1 MTDPWG
7 TPDPN
12 AQPAVPSYG
21 QPGPSLDKGAPSA
34 PPPGYGA
41 PPTGNSTPPPGYGA
55 PPTAYGTPP
64 ATVPSWSEP
73 TGDGPIGQIRRTGI
87 SILLFAVTFG
97 IYSYVY
103 NYKVHKEMQQHSHRG
118 LGGGIALLLTFVAGI
133 AMPFVTPAEV
143 GSLSTRRGEKAPVTG
158 WTGLWVVLPAL
169 AGYGGLI
176 VAAISAAVT
185 STPSAEGTRQ
195 ISSGAGAG
203 IAVGVLFA
211 VVVAVAGAVTWF
223 IKTNGA
229 LNRYWRSV
237 GAQG

>member
-12 AQPAVPSYG
+12 AQQAVPSYG

-34 PPPGYGA
+34 PPAGYGTSPPGNGA
-41 PPTGNSTPPPGYGA
+41 PPTGYGA

-87 SILLFAVTFG
+87 SILLFAVTLG

-143 GSLSTRRGEKAPVTG
+143 GSLFTRRGEKAPVSG

-169 AGYGGLI
+169 AGSGGLI
-176 VAAISAAVT
+176 VATISVAVT
-185 STPSAEGTRQ
+185 STPTAEGTRQ
-195 ISSGAGAG
+195 ISSGAGAS

-211 VVVAVAGAVTWF
+211 VVVAFAGAVTWF
-223 IKTNGA
+223 VKTNGA
-229 LNRYWRSV
+229 LNRHWRSV

>member
-12 AQPAVPSYG
+12 AQQAVPSYG

-34 PPPGYGA
+34 PPAGYGTSPPGNGAPPTGYGA
-41 PPTGNSTPPPGYGA
+41 PPTT
-55 PPTAYGTPP
+55 YGTPP

-87 SILLFAVTFG
+87 SILLFAVTLG

-143 GSLSTRRGEKAPVTG
+143 GSLSTRRGERAPVSG

-185 STPSAEGTRQ
+185 STSTAEGTRQ

-203 IAVGVLFA
+203 IAVGALFA

-223 IKTNGA
+223 VKTNGA

-237 GAQG
+237 GAEG

>member
-7 TPDPN
+7 TPDSN

-34 PPPGYGA
+34 PPAGYGA
-41 PPTGNSTPPPGYGA
+41 PPPGNGAPPTGYGA

-64 ATVPSWSEP
+64 TAVPSWSQP
-73 TGDGPIGQIRRTGI
+73 TGDGPIGQIRRTGT

-103 NYKVHKEMQQHSHRG
+103 NYKVHREMQQHSHRG

-143 GSLSTRRGEKAPVTG
+143 GSLFTRRGEKAPVSG

-169 AGYGGLI
+169 AGSGGLI
-176 VAAISAAVT
+176 VATISVAVT
-185 STPSAEGTRQ
+185 STPTAEGTRQ
-195 ISSGAGAG
+195 ISSGAGAS

-211 VVVAVAGAVTWF
+211 VVVAFAGAVTWF
-223 IKTNGA
+223 VKTNGA
-229 LNRYWRSV
+229 LNRHWRSV